1 MELFQD
7 IRGHEDIKKYFKKA
21 IQADKISHSY
31 IFEGP
36 KGVGKKM
43 MAMSLAKAL
52 LCQGED
58 RPCGKCK
65 ACTLVE
71 AGTHPD
77 IIKVD
82 KDTRTTKIDTIREQ
96 VVKNMDIKPN
106 QGPYKIIIVTEADT
120 VTIEGQN
127 AMLKTIEE
135 PPSYGMII
143 LYNIERIFYHDAKS
157 A

>member
-21 IQADKISHSY
+21 IQTDKISHSY

-65 ACTLVE
+65 ACLLYTSD
-71 AGTHPD
+71 A
-77 IIKVD
+77 
-82 KDTRTTKIDTIREQ
+82 
-96 VVKNMDIKPN
+96 
-106 QGPYKIIIVTEADT
+106 ADE
-120 VTIEGQN
+120 VSN
-127 AMLKTIEE
+127 V
-135 PPSYGMII
+135 
-143 LYNIERIFYHDAKS
+143 
-157 A
+157 